1 MRISGALNAP
11 KVDCDMQYEGNRK
24 HKDPMQPG
32 RRGTLCPPEIDH
44 KIARNLL
51 KNSRSDG
58 EQRYAVH
65 EGRAYCAS
73 EHETG
78 KWHGWLV
85 GWVEVPESIRNA
97 WKKDGRVKRSEIR
110 KFWRV

>member
-1 MRISGALNAP
+1 MR
-11 KVDCDMQYEGNRK
+11 YEGNPK
-24 HKDPMQPG
+24 HTDPMQPG

-44 KIARNLL
+44 KIAGKLL
-51 KNSRSDG
+51 KNSTLDG

-73 EHETG
+73 QHEAG
-78 KWHGWLV
+78 KWHGWPV
-85 GWVEVPESIRNA
+85 GWVEVPEPIRNA
-97 WKKDGRVKRSEIR
+97 WKKARRVKRSEIK